1 MNNCSSK
8 KELIISA
15 WFHNILE
22 YSKDT
27 SILNYI
33 SNVLPNDINSQN
45 VIRLISNWNNPGSY
59 DEFLISQADRLSRGS
74 SEIYKPEA
82 PGTFH
87 NAPVL
92 LKHLVSTLQIPEREK
107 PKEAYCKFAPL
118 ENDGI
123 LPVQKES
130 YSTGKTDYQNLWSD
144 FEKNLKSLKGLEYD
158 RFLQSLNSLLERY
171 WWCIPSANSSESES
185 LYQHSKMTVALATV
199 IYEYQKIT
207 NTENE
212 QELKNYNALKFRFI
226 KGDISGIQKY
236 IFDLKTTKNNAK
248 LLRAKSFQIAALGEV
263 LSEFLIKQFDVTYA
277 NIIMSAGGNFM
288 LLIPNTE
295 KATLLLPQLQL
306 EIESYFMREY
316 AGKLAVIVSDGVTAT
331 STDLLKENVQDL
343 MNRIGEDADTAK
355 QKKMQKALRKNG
367 AILSDFYRLLQQ
379 YGECPKCGVFPASGI
394 DENGDPCE
402 CADCQKLTEVGGN
415 LIRAGSVLYYSDS
428 LEAFSKIV
436 KVSAKADITGGSTV
450 NTFVPGKPVKYLP
463 YTAPRNEKGE
473 IITFEEIAA
482 RSNGN
487 TKLAMFKSDIDNLG
501 LVFSSS
507 LGERMSFSRYADL
520 SHQLHYFFSAY
531 YAWYVTSHSYIQNG
545 IEKPY
550 SDVIYTV
557 FSGGDD
563 LCILGA
569 WDAILQ
575 FASDFEAE
583 LNKFTNNNPSVTL
596 SGGITLTSHN
606 VPVRNIAANAEENL
620 EVSKDRKEN
629 GKTVK
634 NAITVFGTTVAWK
647 DYRKCLENGQKLE
660 SYLDKNEISTS
671 VVYKLIDFA
680 NRAEKVKKGD
690 VSELIKSAPNTH
702 DRIWKS
708 NFKYIV
714 ARNIN
719 AGKKENLYNWFL
731 QFGSSQ
737 EEIIKSRIAVSYAL
751 YTQRN
756 K

>member
-1 MNNCSSK
+1 MESYSSK
-8 KELIISA
+8 KELIIAS
-15 WFHNILE
+15 WFHNVLE
-22 YSKDT
+22 YSKDST
-27 SILNYI
+27 ILDCI
-33 SNVLPNDINSQN
+33 FNVLPSDVNAQN
-45 VIRLISNWNNPGSY
+45 VVRLISNWNNPNNY
-59 DEFLISQADRLSRGS
+59 DELLILQADRLSRGS
-74 SEIYKPEA
+74 TEFYKPMT
-82 PGTFH
+82 PGSFY

-107 PKEAYCKFAPL
+107 PKEAYCKFLPL

-123 LPVQKES
+123 LPVQKEA
-130 YSTGKTDYQNLWSD
+130 YSSAKTDYQALWSE
-144 FEKNLKSLKGLEYD
+144 FENNLKSLNNLD
-158 RFLQSLNSLLERY
+158 FDCFIQALNSVLERC
-171 WWCIPSANSSESES
+171 WWCIPSSNSSDAES
-185 LYQHSKMTVALATV
+185 LYQHSKMTAAIATV
-199 IYEYQKIT
+199 LYEYHKET
-207 NTENE
+207 GTENE
-212 QELKNYNALKFRFI
+212 QAVKDNEAMKFRFI

-295 KATLLLPQLQL
+295 KLTLLIPQLQL

-316 AGKLAVIVSDGVTAT
+316 AGKLAVIVSDGKEANEV
-331 STDLLKENVQDL
+331 SLLKENVQDL
-343 MNRIGEDADTAK
+343 MNGIGEDADMAK
-355 QKKMQKALRKNG
+355 QKKMQKVLRKNG
-367 AILSDFYRLLQQ
+367 AILSDLYSLLLQ

-394 DENGDPCE
+394 DENGNPCE
-402 CADCQKLTEVGGN
+402 CADCKKLTEVGGN
-415 LIRAGSVLYYSDS
+415 LVRAGSILYKSDS

-436 KVSAKADITGGSTV
+436 KVSSKADIDGGSTV
-450 NTFVPGKPVKYLP
+450 NTFVRGKPVKYLP

-482 RSNGN
+482 KSNGN

-545 IEKPY
+545 KEKPY

-569 WDAILQ
+569 WDAVLQ

-583 LNKFTNNNPSVTL
+583 INKFTNNNPSVTL
-596 SGGITLTSHN
+596 SGGITLSSCN

-620 EVSKDRKEN
+620 EISKGRKEN
-629 GKTVK
+629 GITVK
-634 NAITVFGTTVAWK
+634 NAITAFGTTVSWK
-647 DYRKCLENGQKLE
+647 DYKQCLENGRKLE
-660 SYLDKNEISTS
+660 DCINKKELSSS

-680 NRAEKVKKGD
+680 NRAEKVKNGD
-690 VSELIKSAPNTH
+690 VSELVKKEPNFH
-702 DRIWKS
+702 DRIWES
-708 NFKYIV
+708 NFKYV
-714 ARNIN
+714 VGRNLKE
-719 AGKKENLYNWFL
+719 KKQKELYNWFL